1 VGGDTLEADADLA
14 VVGARIEQ
22 AAFCQK
28 TTYVC
33 LCCSNA
39 VNAGWPLI
47 LWERSFASVVNTGKQ
62 MKPQGANWKAKY

>member
-14 VVGARIEQ
+14 VVGERIEQ

-33 LCCSNA
+33 MCCSNA
-39 VNAGWPLI
+39 SNAGWLMIMWEEVSPALLI
-47 LWERSFASVVNTGKQ
+47 
-62 MKPQGANWKAKY
+62 QGSK